1 MRSES
6 RVLSRSRILER
17 RTFDSVSSRP
27 SRLKRLTLLDT
38 LQRCREPRTVLETG
52 SQCPR
57 RRYCHALQRTL
68 PYRARQKCL
77 TSPPLPSLLAG
88 SGSGYLCGLFHSLV
102 QPGGT
107 VLGIDHLPELVTLA
121 RHNLARD
128 PSAAAALCPDET
140 SPVSEG
146 NQEGGRTMQ
155 VITADGR
162 NGAPKG
168 FVPQGGWQVRL
179 RWQQAN
185 SSTTHRIFLPVR
197 NRRQFMSELLLPAFL
212 KLSSIRYASST
223 KRCYCSP
230 LTFDDESARP
240 PFTQLASPGR
250 MFIPVGD
257 FSQNIWQVDKDADGQ
272 VTKHRLFG
280 VSYVP

>member
-1 MRSES
+1 MAWRCSGSTNEALVTNLTRASILKTPRVIDAFRRVDRAYYVVDASEAYRDAPS
-6 RVLSRSRILER
+6 YLGHVLSPWVKRYYGATISAPHMHAHAVENLEP
-17 RTFDSVSSRP
+17 F
-27 SRLKRLTLLDT
+27 LKPGANVLD
-38 LQRCREPRTVLETG
+38 V
-52 SQCPR
+52 
-57 RRYCHALQRTL
+57 
-68 PYRARQKCL
+68 
-77 TSPPLPSLLAG
+77 G

-168 FVPQGGWQVRL
+168 
-179 RWQQAN
+179 
-185 SSTTHRIFLPVR
+185 
-197 NRRQFMSELLLPAFL
+197 QFMSELLLPAFL

-230 LTFDDESARP
+230 LTFGDESARP
-240 PFTQLASPGR
+240 PYTQLASPGR

-280 VSYVP
+280 VSYVPLTDAESQYADAR

>member
-1 MRSES
+1 MAWRCSGSTNEALVTNLTRASILKTPRVIDAFRRVDRAYYVVDASEAYRDAPS
-6 RVLSRSRILER
+6 YLGYGATISAPHMHAHAVENLEPFLKPGANVL
-17 RTFDSVSSRP
+17 DV
-27 SRLKRLTLLDT
+27 
-38 LQRCREPRTVLETG
+38 
-52 SQCPR
+52 
-57 RRYCHALQRTL
+57 
-68 PYRARQKCL
+68 
-77 TSPPLPSLLAG
+77 G

-168 FVPQGGWQVRL
+168 FVPQGGWQAIHVGAAAPRIP
-179 RWQQAN
+179 QA
-185 SSTTHRIFLPVR
+185 LV
-197 NRRQFMSELLLPAFL
+197 
-212 KLSSIRYASST
+212 
-223 KRCYCSP
+223 
-230 LTFDDESARP
+230 D
-240 PFTQLASPGR
+240 QLASPGR

-280 VSYVP
+280 VSYVPLTDAESQYADAR